1 MSAQSE
7 LISKVICEAVDPL
20 IARHPEIQV
29 GSILQALE
37 HLRFIITEKLISQSS
52 VGSLPANPLDKR
64 APHGLRHQQ
73 KRPS

>member
-1 MSAQSE
+1 MHAEAE

-37 HLRFIITEKLISQSS
+37 HLRFLITERMISQSS
-52 VGSLPANPLDKR
+52 AGSPFNPLDKR
-64 APHGLRHQQ
+64 ASNVLRHQQ
-73 KRPS
+73 KRPT

>member
-7 LISKVICEAVDPL
+7 LVSKVICEAVDPL
-20 IARHPEIQV
+20 IARHPEIEV

-37 HLRFIITEKLISQSS
+37 HLRFVITEKMISTSS
-52 VGSLPANPLDKR
+52 AGSPFNPLDKR
-64 APHGLRHQQ
+64 ATNVFRHQQ

>member
-1 MSAQSE
+1 MRAETE

-20 IARHPEIQV
+20 IERHPEIQV

-37 HLRFIITEKLISQSS
+37 HLRFLITEKMLSQSS
-52 VGSLPANPLDKR
+52 VGSPFNPLDKR
-64 APHGLRHQQ
+64 ASNVIRHQQ